1 MPLLP
6 TQIGRAAEYLVCHIL
21 ECYGIEAHHLN
32 STTDVLAVVASGRV
46 IRLEVKAA
54 NPRGGYGS
62 YRFLSNNKGKSDYY
76 AFVAF
81 DQSRVIF
88 IPSDRVVGIT
98 MTIAQNQFTPERQH
112 ATLAILGEL
121 T

>member
-21 ECYGIEAHHLN
+21 ECHGIEAHHLN

-54 NPRGGYGS
+54 NPRDGHKS
-62 YRFLSNNKGKSDYY
+62 YRFLSNNNGRSDYY

-81 DQSRVIF
+81 DQGRVIF
-88 IPSDRVVGIT
+88 IPSDKVVKKST
-98 MTIAQNQFTPERQH
+98 TIPHDQFTPERQH
-112 ATLAILGEL
+112 ATLAILGE
-121 T
+121 TT

>member
-21 ECYGIEAHHLN
+21 ECNGIEAHHLN

-46 IRLEVKAA
+46 IRLEVKAS
-54 NPRGGYGS
+54 NPKGDCKS
-62 YRFLSNNKGKSDYY
+62 YRFLSNNNGRSDYY

-81 DQSRVIF
+81 DQGRVIF
-88 IPSDRVVGIT
+88 MPSDRVVSKS
-98 MTIAQNQFTPERQH
+98 MTIAHDQFTPERQH